1 MPEKSVTVNRTL
13 VGVIAVACL
22 CAGLAIGVVDSLANL
37 WCGAF
42 VRVGLVTGA
51 LWIALPSRGRDAAWA
66 NISPL
71 TLVVV
76 ILGALVVARRPKVFF
91 PLLVVFGI
99 LGLFLRPRGRQRRRA
114 QPPRETET
122 PRRAD
127 NANG

>member
-1 MPEKSVTVNRTL
+1 MPEKSVSVNRTL

-22 CAGLAIGVVDSLANL
+22 CAGLAIGLMDSFANL
-37 WCGAF
+37 WCAAF

-76 ILGALVVARRPKVFF
+76 ILGALLFARRPKVFF
-91 PLLVVFGI
+91 PLLALFAV
-99 LGLFLRPRGRQRRRA
+99 LGLFLRPRGRPRSR
-114 QPPRETET
+114 PPRQQGT
-122 PRRAD
+122 PRQAGHTND
-127 NANG
+127 